1 MRGAN
6 DSGER
11 YHTGGLPV
19 NAVACLAQDMNRLD
33 AGSRKHCEPF
43 FSEAAKIQD
52 IIRALIDA
60 CMGNEE
66 LRRAGAPLFAYP
78 LIPEGEEQEG
88 RPYREALPPSSA
100 QNIIN
105 ITLTSLQA
113 GSMAGALGEA
123 FGGFAS
129 QTAALADILSPI
141 APPGGTTGTDL
152 PWGNVSLP
160 PSSETAGARPGTIT
174 GRAGTATVLESLSRS
189 ASVLHTLESV
199 RTDLA
204 RTLFLRRSIV
214 EALPVA
220 ESRIQPGPLFPYSR
234 GGELPQVPAQPGSL
248 GGIKARAE
256 HYPEPLGTMFTT
268 LQGMLQKSERI
279 ADIPLPTK
287 VPIGHPP
294 LPQVPGPG
302 TEMPGADFPVTAQ
315 RVPVAPEYPDRQK
328 TPSRRTAKSPRPAPG
343 TGIIEIPALVPGGV
357 RDLRPEMATM
367 NAARLS
373 EGIAR
378 LSEGGGPT
386 ARPLS
391 SEGIPQAAIRLSR
404 GLVPSLPAVSVPD
417 AFEKIAQYLTYST
430 AVHQQLMAPLSGGI
444 TGSGPGIFSFPLPF
458 LIREGGGS
466 SPGLILSGKNSGS
479 AQGIPVMNLALSM
492 VSGDA
497 MRAGSLFPLSA
508 AGSSPLPWM
517 PFGSALPKTAP
528 ASSLFSLEHALP
540 LYAVPRS
547 ETAPPAAGG
556 DTTTHFQ
563 NTFNI
568 TVTTSTR
575 GDEAELRELGRKI
588 GFILSDEMKRYG
600 GVR

>member
-11 YHTGGLPV
+11 YGGLPL
-19 NAVACLAQDMNRLD
+19 NAVACLAHDMNRLD
-33 AGSRKHCEPF
+33 AGSREHYEPF
-43 FSEAAKIQD
+43 FSEAAKIQG

-60 CMGNEE
+60 CLGNEE

-88 RPYREALPPSSA
+88 RPDREALPLSPA

-105 ITLTSLQA
+105 ITLSSLQA
-113 GSMAGALGEA
+113 GSLAGALGEA

-129 QTAALADILSPI
+129 QTAALADIYSPV

-152 PWGNVSLP
+152 PWGNVSQP
-160 PSSETAGARPGTIT
+160 PSSVTAGAGPGTIRSRT
-174 GRAGTATVLESLSRS
+174 DTATVLESLSRS

-204 RTLFLRRSIV
+204 RTLFSKRSTV
-214 EALPVA
+214 DVLPVA
-220 ESRIQPGPLFPYSR
+220 ESRTQPGPLLPYSR
-234 GGELPQVPAQPGSL
+234 GGELPQVPAQPGTS
-248 GGIKARAE
+248 GGVTARAE

-279 ADIPLPTK
+279 ADIPFPAK

-302 TEMPGADFPVTAQ
+302 IEIFGADFPVTAH
-315 RVPVAPEYPDRQK
+315 RVPVAPEYPDRQRK
-328 TPSRRTAKSPRPAPG
+328 PSRRTAKSPRPAPAA
-343 TGIIEIPALVPGGV
+343 GIIEIPALVPGGV
-357 RDLRPEMATM
+357 KDLRPEMATM

-378 LSEGGGPT
+378 LSEGGGRT

-391 SEGIPQAAIRLSR
+391 PEGIPQAAIRLSR
-404 GLVPSLPAVSVPD
+404 GQEPSSPAVSVPD

-430 AVHQQLMAPLSGGI
+430 AVHQELMAPLSGGI

-458 LIREGGGS
+458 LIREGGGGS
-466 SPGLILSGKNSGS
+466 IPGLILPGKDSGS
-479 AQGIPVMNLALSM
+479 LQDIPVMNLAVSM
-492 VSGDA
+492 VSGDV
-497 MRAGSLFPLSA
+497 MRKGSLFPLSA
-508 AGSSPLPWM
+508 AGISPLPGM
-517 PFGSALPKTAP
+517 LSGSALPGTAP
-528 ASSLFSLEHALP
+528 VSSLFSLEHALP
-540 LYAVPRS
+540 LYAGPRS

-568 TVTTSTR
+568 TVTTSAR